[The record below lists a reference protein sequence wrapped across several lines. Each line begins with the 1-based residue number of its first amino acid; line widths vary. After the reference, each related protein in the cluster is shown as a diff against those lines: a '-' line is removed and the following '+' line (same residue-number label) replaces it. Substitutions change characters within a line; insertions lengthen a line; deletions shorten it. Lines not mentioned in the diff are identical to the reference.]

1 MSIEQTADPVGEP
14 GSTSGRVAFR
24 HPDFRYYWL
33 ARVLGSLAVDMQVTA
48 VGWQVYDLT
57 GKPFDLGLVGLVQI
71 VPFFLLFPL
80 AGVAADRVARKQ
92 IMTACVSAEALCATA
107 FFALTITGTIN
118 FPLMLIILTMLGIAR
133 AFQLPAQQAIVPVLV
148 PQRHFGNAVAW
159 ASTGSQVSRIAG
171 PGIAGLMIIA
181 GEQWVY
187 GAVAALLCISTVL
200 TFCIRANTQI
210 ISHDLLRLG
219 TVFAGFRFILK
230 RQIILGAIGLD
241 LFAVFLGGATA
252 LLPIYAKDILI
263 VGPSGF
269 GLLRAMH
276 MLGTFAGALWFTQR
290 PVRRHAGLK
299 LLIAVGVFGISIVV
313 FGLSTHLWLSLA
325 ALCILGAADSVSMF
339 VRANVV
345 QIITPDH
352 MRGRVSTVNSVFI
365 GASNELGEFE
375 SGITAAWWGVVP
387 AVVVGRMGTIVVAV
401 SFAVLFPQLR
411 RVDSLDPHDLV
422 RRYQ

>member
-1 MSIEQTADPVGEP
+1 MSIEQTAEPADEP
-14 GSTSGRVAFR
+14 GAKSSRVAFQYA
-24 HPDFRYYWL
+24 DFRYYWL

-57 GKPFDLGLVGLVQI
+57 GNPFDLGLVGSVQ
-71 VPFFLLFPL
+71 VLPFFLLFPL
-80 AGVAADRVARKQ
+80 AGVAADRVPRKQ
-92 IMTACVSAEALCATA
+92 IMTACVSAEALCAVS
-107 FFALTITGTIN
+107 FFALTITGAIT
-118 FPLMLIILTMLGIAR
+118 FPLMLVILTVLGIAR
-133 AFQLPAQQAIVPVLV
+133 AFQLPAQQAIVPVFV
-148 PQRHFGNAVAW
+148 PEQHFGNAVAW

-171 PGIAGLMIIA
+171 PGIAGLMLIA

-187 GAVAALLCISTVL
+187 GTVAVLLCIATVL
-200 TFCIRANTQI
+200 TFRIRANTQI
-210 ISHDLLRLG
+210 ISRDPLRLS
-219 TVFAGFRFILK
+219 TVFAGFRFILQ

-252 LLPIYAKDILI
+252 LLPIYAKDILM

-276 MLGTFAGALWFTQR
+276 MLGAFAGALWFTQR
-290 PVRRHAGLK
+290 PIRRHAGRK
-299 LLIAVGVFGISIVV
+299 LLIAVGIFGGAIVV
-313 FGLSTHLWLSLA
+313 FGLSTDLWLSLG

-339 VRANVV
+339 VRANLV

-352 MRGRVSTVNSVFI
+352 MRGRVSAVSGVFI

-387 AVVVGRMGTIVVAV
+387 AVVIGGIGTMVVAV
-401 SFAVLFPQLR
+401 SFTMLFPQLR

-422 RRYQ
+422 QRYQ